1 MFEEIEKYYKKNS
14 INIIATNII
23 IKYYSICIII
33 TSPLLYLLKI
43 NIKNI
48 PLYFVS
54 YIIYVS
60 VICIIAYFLA
70 TYEYGKKYN
79 VKFKRGISNKKNN
92 SYPTLKDINKMK
104 DIDIMKKYIKKKRM
118 YNKETIENIINHY
131 RQASFPK
138 SNNFIAILAI
148 IISIVLSILGYY
160 NMTDIISIIIY
171 SLAIIFIY
179 ALLYY
184 IYKGIIDI
192 GGEITGD
199 KNINAILEEI
209 FIEILNEYIIE
220 SKAKK
225 KINNNL

>member
-1 MFEEIEKYYKKNS
+1 MFEEIEKNYKKNS
-14 INIIATNII
+14 INIITTNII

-79 VKFKRGISNKKNN
+79 AKFKRGISNKKKN
-92 SYPTLKDINKMK
+92 SNPTMK
-104 DIDIMKKYIKKKRM
+104 DIDIMKKYIKKKNM

-199 KNINAILEEI
+199 KNINEILEEI

-220 SKAKK
+220 SKVKK

>member
-1 MFEEIEKYYKKNS
+1 MFEEIEKCYKKNS

-48 PLYFVS
+48 PLYFVL

-60 VICIIAYFLA
+60 VICAIVYFLA

-92 SYPTLKDINKMK
+92 SNPTMK
-104 DIDIMKKYIKKKRM
+104 DIDIMKKYIKKKNM

-138 SNNFIAILAI
+138 NNNFIAILAI

-171 SLAIIFIY
+171 SLAMIFIY

-184 IYKGIIDI
+184 IYKGIIGI
-192 GGEITGD
+192 GDEITGD
-199 KNINAILEEI
+199 KNINEILEEI

-220 SKAKK
+220 SKVKK

>member
-1 MFEEIEKYYKKNS
+1 MFEEIEKHYKKNS
-14 INIIATNII
+14 RNIIATNII

-60 VICIIAYFLA
+60 VICAIAYFLA

-79 VKFKRGISNKKNN
+79 IKFKRGMSNKKNN
-92 SYPTLKDINKMK
+92 SNPTMKDIN
-104 DIDIMKKYIKKKRM
+104 IMKKYIKNKRM
-118 YNKETIENIINHY
+118 YNKETIENIIHHY

-148 IISIVLSILGYY
+148 IISIVISILGYY

-199 KNINAILEEI
+199 KNINEILEEL

-220 SKAKK
+220 SKVKK